1 MFQVCRHCVTS
12 FGAAEHE
19 WDFSQAEAIL
29 CPACIDCV
37 ECATELHK
45 EDRMERLVTEIM
57 WKMVLIVL
65 VAMTAGVVAFSLVHA
80 GDYDSP
86 YSEPSSSLGRS
97 GSSYSGSDYSISG
110 YSATGS
116 GGVVT
121 IQPPVGLPSH
131 AYTSPSG
138 ITTIHPPV
146 GLPTTIYPGNPA
158 TIQPPVGLP
167 GYIYGR

>member
-1 MFQVCRHCVTS
+1 
-12 FGAAEHE
+12 
-19 WDFSQAEAIL
+19 
-29 CPACIDCV
+29 
-37 ECATELHK
+37 
-45 EDRMERLVTEIM
+45 MERLATEIM

-65 VAMTAGVVAFSLVHA
+65 VAVTVGVVAFSLAHA
-80 GDYDSP
+80 EYDSP

-97 GSSYSGSDYSISG
+97 GSSYPGSDYSISG
-110 YSATGS
+110 YSASRS

-131 AYTSPSG
+131 VYTSPSG
-138 ITTIHPPV
+138 ITTIQPPV
-146 GLPTTIYPGNPA
+146 GLPTMVYPGNPA